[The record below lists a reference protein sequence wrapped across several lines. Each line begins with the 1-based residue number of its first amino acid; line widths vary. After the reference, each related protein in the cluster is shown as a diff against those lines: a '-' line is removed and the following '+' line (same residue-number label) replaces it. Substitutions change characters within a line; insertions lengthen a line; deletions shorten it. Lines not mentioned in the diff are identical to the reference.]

1 MAGMALTF
9 VLVHAPALG
18 PASWQ
23 PVAAELAG
31 TGCAVAVPS
40 LGRCADGPR
49 PYWPRLVSEVTG
61 SVPAVAV
68 TPGSGETAAPAADR
82 LVLVLH
88 SGAGPFAG
96 QLCAALAPR
105 EVMVIFADA
114 SLPGRDGG
122 GPVVDAAFLPSLRE
136 LARDGLVPP
145 WPQWFPGE
153 DLAPLFPDAAA
164 RSAVLAQAR
173 ALPLGCYTE
182 RIPAAAAGW
191 PPCRAAYLLFS
202 AGYQQTAA
210 AAAARGWPVAELA
223 GEHLHMLVRPA
234 EVAMAIIRLAEQ

>member
-1 MAGMALTF
+1 MVVPSL
-9 VLVHAPALG
+9 
-18 PASWQ
+18 
-23 PVAAELAG
+23 AELA
-31 TGCAVAVPS
+31 
-40 LGRCADGPR
+40 DGPP
-49 PYWPRLVSEVTG
+49 PYWPRLVSEVV
-61 SVPAVAV
+61 SQVPAVPV
-68 TPGSGETAAPAADR
+68 TAGPRETGAPAADQ

-96 QLCAALAPR
+96 PLCAALAPR
-105 EVMVIFADA
+105 EVTVIFADA

-122 GPVVDAAFLPSLRE
+122 GPVVDAAFLPYLRE

-153 DLAPLFPDAAA
+153 DLDPLFPDAAA

-182 RIPAAAAGW
+182 RIPPAAAGW
-191 PPCRAAYLLFS
+191 PPRRAAYLLFS
-202 AGYQQTAA
+202 PGYQQTAA
-210 AAAARGWPVAELA
+210 EAAARGWPVAELA

-234 EVAMAIIRLAEQ
+234 EVAAAIMRLAEP